1 MGIADKRRRT
11 ERRARTRRSFFILV
25 LLLTTCSISRKHS
38 TDSLRLSDLPARCCV
53 KLTQDQRAPMPL
65 MKFILSLSL
74 SLSLLATHAMNFN
87 TLIKMFG
94 FKQFYFCFYAN
105 AILCSRG
112 RRSKRRE
119 GGRGVVGRRFFM
131 LLWNLLYFSPLIVH
145 KADKKQR
152 HKEQ

>member
-1 MGIADKRRRT
+1 MANGNCRQKKKNERKKLLHFSFTAYNLLDKPQAQYRKLKVIRFACLMLRKVDPRSKGADAVY
-11 ERRARTRRSFFILV
+11 EIQSQ
-25 LLLTTCSISRKHS
+25 
-38 TDSLRLSDLPARCCV
+38 SL
-53 KLTQDQRAPMPL
+53 
-65 MKFILSLSL
+65 LSLS
-74 SLSLLATHAMNFN
+74 ATHALNFN

-105 AILCSRG
+105 AILCSSG

-119 GGRGVVGRRFFM
+119 GGRGEVGRRFFM

-152 HKEQ
+152 HKEQREGVG